1 MIEILTGSRDM
12 TFVSL
17 LAAGTG
23 ILLFMAFRSALLVG
37 AAFLWLRFSAF
48 AKRRRIVR
56 GAFADGQIAS
66 ELKAAIPVLVFDAAA
81 AAAVIGAG
89 WIRIGEPSWQL
100 AALTFAGMF
109 VWFEIWFY
117 ATHRLMH
124 TRSLY
129 WIHRQHHTA
138 HVVDPLASLSFS
150 ILERAI
156 LLLGALG
163 AAVAFSRLVHP
174 IGAAGLFAYALTNY
188 ALNVLGHTNV
198 EVYPAWFA
206 RSPVGRWIVT
216 PTYHALHHARYRG
229 HYGLF
234 TSVLDRAFGDV
245 FPDYELVQERASAGN
260 GLSRP
265 GERVNS
271 GTKDMAVAGGSR

>member
-1 MIEILTGSRDM
+1 MIEILMGSRDISL
-12 TFVSL
+12 VSL
-17 LAAGTG
+17 LAAGTAT
-23 ILLFMAFRSALLVG
+23 LLFMAFRSTLLVG
-37 AAFLWLRFSAF
+37 GAFLWLRFSAF

-56 GAFADGQIAS
+56 VAFADGQIAS
-66 ELKAAIPVLVFDAAA
+66 ELKAAIPVLVFDAVAT
-81 AAAVIGAG
+81 AAVIGAG
-89 WIRIGEPSWQL
+89 WIRLGEPSWHL

-174 IGAAGLFAYALTNY
+174 IGAAGLFAYALANY

-260 GLSRP
+260 GLSRT
-265 GERVNS
+265 GERLNS
-271 GTKDMAVAGGSR
+271 GTKDMPVAGGCR